1 VVCESNG
8 LLLHAYS
15 DGELDLVRSL
25 EIEEHLKTC
34 TGCSQELLSLQ
45 TLRKAMRTGNLY
57 SPAPQGLKERLRAMA
72 GGEEA
77 LARTKSASA
86 VIPIR
91 PAHRRPLVQWVAVA
105 ACVLVALALGVEF
118 IPGVLGRRQTELVAE
133 EVVAS
138 HIRSLQPGHLY
149 DVASTDQHTVKPWF
163 DGKLDFSPPVRD
175 LAEQGFP
182 LAGGRLDYIG
192 HRDVA
197 ALVYQRRKHF
207 INVFVWPESSDGV
220 GDRSAFARARLVDG
234 YNVMGWRH
242 DGMYL
247 CAVSDVNQGDL
258 RQFIQLLSQ

>member
-1 VVCESNG
+1 VVCQSNE

-34 TGCSQELLSLQ
+34 AGCSQELLSLQ
-45 TLRKAMRTGNLY
+45 TLRKAVRAGNLY
-57 SPAPQGLKERLRAMA
+57 SPAPQGLKERLRGMA

-77 LARTKSASA
+77 VARTNSASA

-91 PAHRRPLVQWVAVA
+91 PTHRRPMLQWVAVA
-105 ACVLVALALGVEF
+105 ACVLIALALGMEF
-118 IPGVLGRRQTELVAE
+118 IPGVLGRRQTELVAQ

-149 DVASTDQHTVKPWF
+149 DVESTDQHTVKPWF

-182 LAGGRLDYIG
+182 LVGGRLDYIG

-207 INVFVWPESSDGV
+207 INVFVWPESS
-220 GDRSAFARARLVDG
+220 GDIAHAPGFERSQFIDG
-234 YNVMGWRH
+234 YNIIGWRH
-242 DGMYL
+242 GDMYL
-247 CAVSDVNQGDL
+247 CAVSDVSAEDL
-258 RQFIQLLSQ
+258 HQFIQLFNQ